1 MDACQY
7 LYGFKCPSL
16 GPITCAKTPNN
27 AFQLQVATIDYL
39 YSGVVTIQAI
49 LKSELLTRLLHLK
62 NAQS

>member
-27 AFQLQVATIDYL
+27 AFQLQVSTIDYL
-39 YSGVVTIQAI
+39 YLGVVTIQAI
-49 LKSELLTRLLHLK
+49 LKSELLKRLLYLK